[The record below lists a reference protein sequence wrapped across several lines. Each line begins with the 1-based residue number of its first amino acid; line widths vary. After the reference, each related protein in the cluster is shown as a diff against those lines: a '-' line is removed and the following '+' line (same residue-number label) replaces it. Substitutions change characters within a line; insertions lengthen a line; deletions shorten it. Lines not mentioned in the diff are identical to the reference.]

1 MKGGDNMKYD
11 KPELVILA
19 TAAEAVQGSSNKGLY
34 TPVDSL
40 THASVAAYE
49 SDE

>member
-1 MKGGDNMKYD
+1 MKYQR
-11 KPELVILA
+11 PELVILP
-19 TAAEAVQGSSNKGLY
+19 TAAQAVQGSSNKGNFI
-34 TPVDSL
+34 PVDSL